1 MTDRWTEAQ
10 LRNQLYWVL
19 ALEWA
24 GGTWY
29 VSTAPLEI
37 ATAGEPINVI
47 PGLVDVP
54 DVEEALDLWATD
66 QPTLSVALSFVLPVD
81 VPALISKGHDL
92 AGAKATLCQHAY
104 GDSWPQR
111 RVVVQGQVVDPEY
124 DAAGE
129 PITCSVEEQISDDQT
144 TLPFAAVTI
153 TEATLPSGTVIA
165 SLLDNNIGAVI
176 PLVYGTPGAGEVP
189 GSPAYLLGASP
200 SGLEVVYAIACHT
213 IAATTVTLQ
222 AEDYTTSSA
231 LPVQHWTLDDG
242 RVVAYVSVPLSAS
255 FFSSRDT
262 RVIWNDGAAL
272 ADETGEGIVG
282 AGDLMAYIL
291 RRTTLRVDWGRLEGQ
306 RAQLN
311 AYELGGYVDEPVAVG
326 EYLRSVLLDVL
337 PAGLVVGPEGVYPL
351 VWRWAAT
358 TADAICDLD
367 TDVDVDIDRVS
378 RVGYSGADE
387 IANTISLRYRLD
399 ARQDDYSAS
408 QVIAPA
414 PELAFDTLSSPEV
427 QVSYARFGDR
437 RISRESAVVHDDVT
451 AVRVVQW
458 LAARYALP
466 ARSVTY
472 AVGPRLAWLQRG
484 DVVTLTDSEIAAS
497 SQVCIVESVRWLED
511 GGLGVTLRY
520 VERRG

>member
-10 LRNQLYWVL
+10 LRQQLYWVL

-37 ATAGEPINVI
+37 LDGADKIVAI

-66 QPTLSVALSFVLPVD
+66 QPTLSVALSFTLPVD

-104 GDSWPQR
+104 GDTWGER
-111 RVVVQGQVVDPEY
+111 RVVVQGQLVDPEY

-144 TLPFAAVTI
+144 TLPFSAVTI
-153 TEATLPSGTVIA
+153 NETTFPTGTGLITTLVEDH
-165 SLLDNNIGAVI
+165 LGAVV
-176 PLVYGTPGAGEVP
+176 PLVFGSPGGGVVP
-189 GSPAYLLGASP
+189 GSPAYLLGEGTTA
-200 SGLEVVYAIACHT
+200 GTLIYLLACHT
-213 IAATTVTLQ
+213 IAAATVTLQ
-222 AEDYTTSSA
+222 AEDYTTSPA
-231 LPVQHWTLDDG
+231 VAVDHWTLDDG
-242 RVVAYVSVPLSAS
+242 RVVAYATVTGFTA
-255 FFSSRDT
+255 SRDV

-306 RAQLN
+306 RQQLN

-367 TDVDVDIDRVS
+367 TDVDVDVDRVS

-387 IANTISLRYRLD
+387 LANTISLRYQLD

-408 QVIAPA
+408 QLIAPA
-414 PELAFDTLSSPEV
+414 PELTFDSLSSPEV

-437 RISRESAVVHDDVT
+437 RLSRETAVVHDAVT

-497 SQVCIVESVRWLED
+497 SQVCIVESIRWLDD

>member
-10 LRNQLYWVL
+10 LRAQLYWVL

-37 ATAGEPINVI
+37 ATAGDPINVI

-104 GDSWPQR
+104 KDSWPQR
-111 RVVVQGQVVDPEY
+111 RVVVQGQIVDPEY

-153 TEATLPSGTVIA
+153 TEATFPTGTGLITTLV
-165 SLLDNNIGAVI
+165 DDHIGAVV
-176 PLVYGTPGAGEVP
+176 PLVYGTPGGGVVP
-189 GSPAYLLGASP
+189 GSPAYLLGEGTIAET
-200 SGLEVVYAIACHT
+200 LIYVIACHT
-213 IAATTVTLQ
+213 VAAATVTLQ
-222 AEDYTTSSA
+222 AEDLTTSPA
-231 LPVQHWTLDDG
+231 VPVNHWTLDDG
-242 RVVAYVSVPLSAS
+242 RVVAYATVTTGFTA
-255 FFSSRDT
+255 SRDV
-262 RVIWNDGAAL
+262 RVLWDNGAAL

-306 RAQLN
+306 RAALN

-437 RISRESAVVHDDVT
+437 RVARESAVVHDDVT

>member
-1 MTDRWTEAQ
+1 VTDRWTEAQ
-10 LRNQLYWVL
+10 LRQQLFWVL

-37 ATAGEPINVI
+37 LDGSKKITAI

-66 QPTLSVALSFVLPVD
+66 QPTLSVALSFTLPVD

-104 GDSWPQR
+104 GDTWSER
-111 RVVVQGQVVDPEY
+111 RVVVQGQLVDPEY

-153 TEATLPSGTVIA
+153 TENTFPLGTGLITTLVE
-165 SLLDNNIGAVI
+165 DHIGAVV
-176 PLVYGTPGAGEVP
+176 PLVFGTPGGGVVP
-189 GSPAYLLGASP
+189 GSPAYLLGAGP
-200 SGLEVVYAIACHT
+200 TGAELIYVLACHT
-213 IAATTVTLQ
+213 VAAATVTLQ
-222 AEDYTTSSA
+222 AEDLTTSPA
-231 LPVQHWTLDDG
+231 VAVDHWTLDDG
-242 RVVAYVSVPLSAS
+242 RVVAYVTVTTGFTA
-255 FFSSRDT
+255 SRDV
-262 RVIWNDGAAL
+262 RVIWGDGAAL

-282 AGDLMAYIL
+282 AGDLMAYLL

-306 RAQLN
+306 RQQLN

-367 TDVDVDIDRVS
+367 TDVDVDVDRVS

-387 IANTISLRYRLD
+387 LANTISLRYQLD

-408 QVIAPA
+408 QLIAPA
-414 PELAFDTLSSPEV
+414 PELTFDSLSSPEV
-427 QVSYARFGDR
+427 QVSFARFGDR
-437 RISRESAVVHDDVT
+437 RLSRETAVVHDAVT

-497 SQVCIVESVRWLED
+497 DQVCIVESIRWLDD